1 MMRNIFWVLMGFLGA
16 WIILFGFYIFLEF
29 SVDRKY
35 INYQLLLEESFKD
48 LLYPYF
54 LVVFFKFLLAK
65 RDSR

>member
-16 WIILFGFYIFLEF
+16 WIIFFGFYIFLEF

-35 INYQLLLEESFKD
+35 INYQLLLEESFK
-48 LLYPYF
+48 
-54 LVVFFKFLLAK
+54 FLLAK